1 MIQYLLLPHLPFLS
15 FPSLPPPL
23 SLQYFS
29 LLQQLA
35 TIFHMLGVWQVDP
48 LLHGEVS
55 LKLGCLREASADLRH
70 SKQGETLAGVCVQVW
85 MWRVGVIM
93 SPPAKTALFLFP
105 PPFSPPSREGFCD
118 SV

>member
-1 MIQYLLLPHLPFLS
+1 MIQYLLLPHLPFLFLS
-15 FPSLPPPL
+15 LSPSSSLPPPL

-70 SKQGETLAGVCVQVW
+70 SKQGETLAGV
-85 MWRVGVIM
+85 
-93 SPPAKTALFLFP
+93 
-105 PPFSPPSREGFCD
+105 
-118 SV
+118 